1 MKYALLIGINYTGT
15 ESELR
20 GCINDVLNMKSILI
34 SKYGFL
40 EENIDMLTDDTTQKP
55 TAQNIIDFM
64 SNVILKTLAHPN
76 SEIWIHYSGH
86 GSTIVDTSG
95 DENDGFDEV
104 LVPIDYATVGV
115 ITDDQLHHMF
125 KYLPIQ
131 ASCVCFFDCCH
142 SGTLLDLKYKYKL
155 DGTELIDN
163 TNSVVKSN
171 LILISGCQD
180 CQTSADFCNMF
191 NVWGGAMTTGLLNT
205 LESHNYIITCHNLL
219 VGINEYLRSNNK
231 FEQIPQL
238 TSSKHLTND
247 TVFSSVLSIPSF
259 ITKK

>member
-15 ESELR
+15 CSELS
-20 GCINDVLNMKSILI
+20 GCINDVINMKSILI

-40 EENIDMLTDDTTQKP
+40 EENIVVLTDNTEQKP
-55 TAQNIIDFM
+55 TAQNIIDGM
-64 SNVILKTLAHPN
+64 SNVILKTLANPN

-95 DENDGFDEV
+95 DESDGFDEV
-104 LVPIDYATVGV
+104 LVPIDYDTTGV
-115 ITDDQLHHMF
+115 ITDDQLHNIF
-125 KYLPIQ
+125 KCLPIQ
-131 ASCVCFFDCCH
+131 SSCVCFFDCCH

-155 DGTELIDN
+155 DGSEIIDN
-163 TNSVVKSN
+163 ANSKVKSN

-191 NVWGGAMTTGLLNT
+191 NIWGGAMTTGLINT
-205 LESHNYIITCHNLL
+205 LEAHNYVITCHDLL
-219 VGINEYLRSNNK
+219 IGINTYLKNNN
-231 FEQIPQL
+231 FTQIPQL
-238 TSSKHLTND
+238 TSSKHLTNE
-247 TVFSSVLSIPSF
+247 TVFSSKITNNSF